1 MAVTRRTVFGEA
13 IAGLVAAAVALF
25 GGVWLAGY
33 LDGGPEVDGEVLLDE
48 PGIYQQP
55 TDAVNP
61 DVAGEAV
68 PEEGLQDAA
77 GVAVNL
83 ADYRGEPLVVN
94 LWFSRCAPCQ
104 RELLDF
110 ADVHAEVG
118 DSVRFIGVDP
128 FDTVSGGDPPLRLL
142 GLTRGVGLPVGL
154 LGLQNWDV
162 GGAVGVRLGDAAA
175 GRGSV

>member
-1 MAVTRRTVFGEA
+1 MAVTRRTVFGAA

-68 PEEGLQDAA
+68 PEDGLQDAA

-94 LWFSRCAPCQ
+94 LWFS
-104 RELLDF
+104 
-110 ADVHAEVG
+110 
-118 DSVRFIGVDP
+118 
-128 FDTVSGGDPPLRLL
+128 
-142 GLTRGVGLPVGL
+142 
-154 LGLQNWDV
+154 
-162 GGAVGVRLGDAAA
+162 
-175 GRGSV
+175 